1 MMKTP
6 GYYYHCLYQKKN
18 KQRKKPKKKPNN
30 YKQTHTQRSNKYTK
44 TPTITKMNAF
54 NDPP

>member
-6 GYYYHCLYQKKN
+6 GYYYHCLYPKKTN
-18 KQRKKPKKKPNN
+18 KEKNQKKKPNN
-30 YKQTHTQRSNKYTK
+30 NKQTHTQRSNKHTK